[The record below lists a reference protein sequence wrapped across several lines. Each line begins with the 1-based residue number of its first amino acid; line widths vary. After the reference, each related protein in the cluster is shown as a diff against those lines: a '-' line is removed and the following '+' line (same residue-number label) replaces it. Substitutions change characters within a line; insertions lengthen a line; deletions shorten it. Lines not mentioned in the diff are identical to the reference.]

1 VADALAVG
9 QNSAFAFEGGG
20 IMHCRTRAWAW
31 RTAVAGLV
39 LLAGCASTKLVN
51 QWTSQGHTNAPLRKV
66 VVVGVSKQPSVRRV
80 FEDEFASRLQVAR
93 VEAVPS
99 YTLVAEDGQAD
110 PAVLEKA
117 VAQVGADG
125 VLVTRLVSVQQKT
138 DVSPGFYRPVP
149 AMGFHGWYSSAWM
162 GYYEPPT
169 VYQYDVVTAET
180 SLYSPPQ
187 STLVWSGTTET
198 FSPRDVRKETAGF
211 ADVIIGALRKQG
223 II

>member
-1 VADALAVG
+1 MRRIRSWAWLVALA
-9 QNSAFAFEGGG
+9 
-20 IMHCRTRAWAW
+20 
-31 RTAVAGLV
+31 AVV
-39 LLAGCASTKLVN
+39 LEAGCASTSLVN
-51 QWTSQGHTNAPLRKV
+51 QWTSPERAAAPMRKV
-66 VVVGVSKQPSVRRV
+66 VVVGVSRQPSVRRV
-80 FEDEFASRLQVAR
+80 FEDEFAARLLAAEVQ
-93 VEAVPS
+93 AVPS
-99 YTLVAEDGQAD
+99 YTLIAQDGQAD
-110 PAVLEKA
+110 PDVLEQA

-149 AMGFHGWYSSAWM
+149 AMGFYGWYSSAWM

-187 STLVWSGTTET
+187 SKLVWSGTTET
-198 FSPRDVRKETAGF
+198 FSPRDVKKETAGF
-211 ADVIIGALRKQG
+211 ADLIIGALRKQG